1 MKTAAEYQAVL
12 DEAVARHEGF
22 NWAPMRPADL
32 DGISILI
39 RNLQAELAAAHA
51 RACHCGEVAGFSL
64 EAHLSAPSRER
75 PVMAAAG
82 VNILKAARNAA
93 ASVA

>member
-39 RNLQAELAAAHA
+39 RNLQAELAVAKA
-51 RACHCGEVAGFSL
+51 RACHCETDAGFSL
-64 EAHLSAPSRER
+64 EGHLAVPSRDR

-82 VNILKAARNAA
+82 VNILKAARAA
-93 ASVA
+93 AG